1 MGRLLSTDLF
11 SLLVETFVSV
21 SIVLLLLS
29 GTQPGR
35 RLMCSG
41 VKIRSGPLR
50 PGSGDGR
57 TTSPACYFHLSF
69 AWAVAWLIS

>member
-29 GTQPGR
+29 GAQPGR

-50 PGSGDGR
+50 PGSEMVGLR
-57 TTSPACYFHLSF
+57 PRPVIFTSL
-69 AWAVAWLIS
+69 LLG